1 MYSLAGL
8 KYETETVNSEKVSEL
23 EPKINFL
30 FVVYNE
36 IEMSEMQSVLEPLQ
50 GFGVILD
57 YIEQDCMQHFF
68 IGKFFK
74 YNIVLAKTSD
84 MGSKNV
90 NSVGNVINR
99 AIQIF
104 KPRYIVMPGIAAGLD
119 NNIKIGDI
127 VIADKIIGYESEK
140 IAPTEIIGRYPEFRS
155 PRLFNLFCSLNVRTI
170 NSFLKTEIQT
180 QIKGEAT
187 TGLKIKKPD
196 CKTNCPQ
203 KTEQEFSLKEAVT
216 TYGYPKVYTGNYVS
230 GEKLL
235 DNPTYRNFLK
245 MKFKEAM
252 ALDMEGLGVASAS
265 SFNRVYDWIV
275 IKGISD
281 LGDGNKGTNKT
292 ERQIFAMK
300 NVISVLKKIFD
311 DSCTFQASNLKQPQ
325 DCFRKN
331 VLISGSQCKD
341 GDFYD
346 LTSDFME
353 TLAKQ
358 LIVNQFNLINGYG
371 IGVGPAVLLGVFE
384 GCEEL
389 GIPLREYTERFKC
402 LAFPRKQDE
411 DNKESKENGNEAKL
425 EKYKSKNRQILCA
438 NAEIAIF
445 AFGNKK
451 GADRADGMFDE
462 RDMVLKN
469 NALILP
475 IGCTGGTAKEIYQS
489 VISNDGIEVFLKP
502 YFCERKK
509 FRVRDFNLDEEIK
522 NYVDK
527 LKSLNE
533 IELNKDNVGSVVQTV
548 IELINF
554 YG

>member
-1 MYSLAGL
+1 MYSLTVPH
-8 KYETETVNSEKVSEL
+8 YDTETVNGEKVSEL

-30 FVVYNE
+30 FVVHNE
-36 IEMSEMQSVLEPLQ
+36 IEMSEMQGVLAPLP

-57 YIEQDCMQHFF
+57 YIEPDCMQHFF

-90 NSVGNVINR
+90 NSVGNIINR

-119 NNIKIGDI
+119 DNIKIGDV

-155 PRLFNLFCSLNVRTI
+155 PRLFNLFCSLNVNTVNLFLKAEIQAEI
-170 NSFLKTEIQT
+170 NSKATGRKTKQ
-180 QIKGEAT
+180 
-187 TGLKIKKPD
+187 PD

-203 KTEQEFSLKEAVT
+203 KTEREFSLEEAVT
-216 TYGYPKVYTGNYVS
+216 AYNYPKVYTGNYIS

-235 DNPTYRNFLK
+235 DNPTYRNLLK
-245 MKFKEAM
+245 IKFKEAK

-265 SFNRVYDWIV
+265 SFNRVYDWLL

-281 LGDGNKGTNKT
+281 LGDGNKGTNKD

-311 DSCTFQASNLKQPQ
+311 DPCSFHPNNFKQAQN
-325 DCFRKN
+325 CFRKN
-331 VLISGSQCKD
+331 VLISSSQCD
-341 GDFYD
+341 EGEFNY
-346 LTSDFME
+346 LTSGFME
-353 TLAKQ
+353 MLAKQ
-358 LIVNQFNLINGYG
+358 LIVNQYNLINGYG
-371 IGVGPAVLLGVFE
+371 LGVGSAVLLGAFE

-389 GIPLREYTERFKC
+389 GLPLREYTERFKC
-402 LAFPRKQDE
+402 LAFPRAE
-411 DNKESKENGNEAKL
+411 DKCNGRFQESSAVAKL
-425 EKYKSKNRQILCA
+425 EKYKSKNRRMLCA
-438 NAEIAIF
+438 NAQIAVF

-451 GADRADGMFDE
+451 GASSADGMLSE

-489 VISNDGIEVFLKP
+489 VISKEGIEVYLKP
-502 YFCERKK
+502 YFRERKK
-509 FRVRDFNLDEEIK
+509 FRVRNLELDGTIK
-522 NYVDK
+522 NYVNK

-533 IELNKDNVGSVVQTV
+533 IELNRDNVGLVVQTV